1 MLPELTGC
9 CSIPQHSFILEN
21 VILQCLIYCYV
32 SSNFLFQ
39 KYERDITSEYRS
51 SLYKEDHNL
60 MES

>member
-21 VILQCLIYCYV
+21 VMFQCLIYCYV

-39 KYERDITSEYRS
+39 KYERDDYF
-51 SLYKEDHNL
+51 
-60 MES
+60 